1 MQVLGPLIEPLT
13 EQQRLD
19 IYNLG
24 QSCQQA
30 EDALSQGMD
39 KLRQTLADSVA
50 AGQFMEGTYIPQMT
64 SAMEKLEDLVSFV
77 KQVIYPVFLIDTS
90 SQFSRN
96 FLYTTCHAN
105 NGCLLLVAIF
115 IPVFYEKK

>member
-13 EQQRLD
+13 EKQRLD
-19 IYNLG
+19 IFNLG

-39 KLRQTLADSVA
+39 KLRQILADSVA

-64 SAMEKLEDLVSFV
+64 SAMEKLEALVGFV
-77 KQVIYPVFLIDTS
+77 NQVIYLVFLIHIN
-90 SQFSRN
+90 SQCSKN
-96 FLYTTCHAN
+96 FLLTTC
-105 NGCLLLVAIF
+105 LLPVAIF
-115 IPVFYEKK
+115 IQDFCQ

>member
-13 EQQRLD
+13 EKQRLD

-64 SAMEKLEDLVSFV
+64 SAMEKLEALVSFV
-77 KQVIYPVFLIDTS
+77 NQVMFPQTFVLSSVFFSFSKHAMLIK
-90 SQFSRN
+90 
-96 FLYTTCHAN
+96 
-105 NGCLLLVAIF
+105 GCNLPFVI
-115 IPVFYEKK
+115 